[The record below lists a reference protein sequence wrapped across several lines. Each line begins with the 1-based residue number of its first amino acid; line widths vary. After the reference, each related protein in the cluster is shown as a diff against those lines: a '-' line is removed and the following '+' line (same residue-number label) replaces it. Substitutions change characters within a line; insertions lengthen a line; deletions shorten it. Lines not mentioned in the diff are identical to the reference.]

1 MRHRARAL
9 RTALCLVLCAAF
21 ASTVLASEIGAG
33 ASRAQ
38 DWRLHCLGGAHSV
51 AVGSD
56 GRMFVAAMA
65 SNQILAY
72 DPRTGAFDRWPL
84 GSGTL
89 PRTVAV
95 GPSGR
100 IYFAAIG
107 GAIGALEPSTG
118 RIERYAMDAPS
129 TPYWVAAAS
138 SGRIW
143 FSDPGAMRLASL
155 DPASGSVET
164 FPVLALPHAITVDAR
179 DRVWVT
185 LPEDDR
191 LGMLNPRTGLLHRV
205 YLGAGARPRGIVAAR
220 DGVWTILE
228 GPGTVMRIE
237 GPRARDIVEYRPPPR
252 FGPPV
257 GLAIG
262 RDGAVWV
269 TFRDTPRVWRIGS
282 HSGTPQTVQPAIAL
296 GERILYQETAGVRSC
311 AVAGGV

>member
-1 MRHRARAL
+1 L
-9 RTALCLVLCAAF
+9 RTAFCLVQCAAF
-21 ASTVLASEIGAG
+21 ASTVLASEIGGG
-33 ASRAQ
+33 ASRAK
-38 DWRLHCLGGAHSV
+38 DWKLHCHGGAQSV
-51 AVGSD
+51 AVASD

-72 DPRTGAFDRWPL
+72 DPSTAEFDSWRL

-89 PRTVAV
+89 PRTVAA

-118 RIERYAMDAPS
+118 RIERYPMDAPS
-129 TPYWVAAAS
+129 TPFWIAAAS

-155 DPASGSVET
+155 DPSSGSVEA
-164 FPVLALPHAITVDAR
+164 FPVAAIPHAIAVDAG

-205 YLGAGARPRGIVAAR
+205 YLGAGTRPRGIVATR

-228 GPGTVMRIE
+228 GTGTLMRLE
-237 GPRARDIVEYRPPPR
+237 GPRARHVVEYRPPPG

-262 RDGAVWV
+262 PDGAVWV
-269 TFRDTPRVWRIGS
+269 TFRDTASVWRIDSRAGA
-282 HSGTPQTVQPAIAL
+282 PQTVQPATGL

-311 AVAGGV
+311 VVGGGV

>member
-1 MRHRARAL
+1 MRHHARAL
-9 RTALCLVLCAAF
+9 RTAFCLAQCVAF

-33 ASRAQ
+33 ASRAK
-38 DWRLHCLGGAHSV
+38 DWRLHCHGGAQSV
-51 AVGSD
+51 AVGPD

-72 DPRTGAFDRWPL
+72 DPSTAAFDSWRL

-89 PRTVAV
+89 PRTIAA

-118 RIERYAMDAPS
+118 RIRRYIMDAPS
-129 TPYWVAAAS
+129 TPYWIVAAA

-164 FPVLALPHAITVDAR
+164 FAISALPYAIAVDAR

-185 LPEDDR
+185 LPEDDQ
-191 LGMLNPRTGLLHRV
+191 LGVLNPRTGLMHRIR
-205 YLGAGARPRGIVAAR
+205 LGAGARPRGIIAAR

-228 GPGTVMRIE
+228 GPGTVMQIE
-237 GPRARDIVEYRPPPR
+237 GPRARHVVEYRPPPR
-252 FGPPV
+252 FGPPA
-257 GLAIG
+257 GLASG

-269 TFRDTPRVWRIGS
+269 TFRDTPRVWRIDSGA
-282 HSGTPQTVQPAIAL
+282 GTPETLQPAAAL
-296 GERILYQETAGVRSC
+296 GERILYQESAGVRSC
-311 AVAGGV
+311 VVAGGL